1 MPTDRVHRLID
12 IKLYRGSGGQPHL
25 VPKFYKLRSLSSA
38 LDTTAMH

>member
-25 VPKFYKLRSLSSA
+25 LPKFYKLRSLSSA